1 MTARI
6 TSRELMIVAFALAAL
21 LDFSANWLAAHA
33 LVSAG
38 PFLIIVGAY
47 LIVARSLLAHARSIV
62 R

>member
-1 MTARI
+1 
-6 TSRELMIVAFALAAL
+6 MIVAIALAAL